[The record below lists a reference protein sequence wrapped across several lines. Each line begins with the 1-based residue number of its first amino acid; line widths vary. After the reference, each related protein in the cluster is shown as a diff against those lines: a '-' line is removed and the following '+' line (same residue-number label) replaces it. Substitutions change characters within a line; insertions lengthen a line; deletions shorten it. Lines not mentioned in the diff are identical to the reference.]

1 MQTLCSTSKSFCMKP
16 RILLIYT
23 GGTIGMMRDPE
34 TSVLIPFNFDELL
47 EHVQE
52 LKQLDCDIDTEAY
65 SEPID
70 SSNMDIDSWQHLG
83 DIVNERYDDYE
94 GFVILHGSDTMS
106 YTGSALSFM
115 FENLTKPIILT
126 GSQLPIGDLRTD
138 AKENLIT
145 SIQLATAQVEDV
157 PLIREVCIYFE
168 YQLYRANRTHK
179 RSAQQFEAF
188 DSPNYAPLAVSG
200 VNLTIN
206 QHLLW
211 QWDVDSIAFAKP
223 ACRQAGRTDNID
235 GQFPDTDNDLRK
247 SQEEAIRQ
255 HRMIYRRELVP
266 RVAILKLF
274 PGMPKGY
281 VSAILDNPEI
291 DAVVMETFGSGN
303 APTSEWFMDLL
314 KQALLTG
321 KKIVNVTQCVSG
333 GVVMGKYLT
342 SVKLKELG
350 LLDGKDMTTEAAL
363 AKLMYLLAYCQDA
376 ESFTTTFEKSL
387 RGELTEK

>member
-1 MQTLCSTSKSFCMKP
+1 MHPKV
-16 RILLIYT
+16 LLIYT
-23 GGTIGMMRDPE
+23 GGTIGMMRDPQ
-34 TSVLIPFNFDELL
+34 TSVLVPFNFDELL
-47 EHVQE
+47 DHVQE

-70 SSNMDIDSWQHLG
+70 SSNMDIESWQHLG
-83 DIVNERYDDYE
+83 DIVNERYDDYD

-145 SIQLATAQVEDV
+145 SIQLATAQEDDQ

-188 DSPNYAPLAVSG
+188 DSPNYAPLAISG
-200 VNLTIN
+200 VNLIIN

-211 QWDVDSIAFAKP
+211 EWDVENIAFAK
-223 ACRQAGRTDNID
+223 AADQQLEKEENTGEENAK
-235 GQFPDTDNDLRK
+235 PDEEIRK

-255 HRMIYRRELVP
+255 HRMVYRRDLVSK
-266 RVAILKLF
+266 VGILKLF
-274 PGMPKGY
+274 PGMPESY
-281 VSAILDNPEI
+281 VRAILQNPDLEAI
-291 DAVVMETFGSGN
+291 VMETFGSGN
-303 APTSEWFMDLL
+303 APTSEWFFDLL
-314 KQALLTG
+314 KGALLEG
-321 KKIVNVTQCVSG
+321 KKVVNVTQCVSG

-363 AKLMYLLAYCQDA
+363 AKLMYLLAYCEDMEA
-376 ESFTTTFEKSL
+376 FTSAFEKSL
-387 RGELTEK
+387 RGELT